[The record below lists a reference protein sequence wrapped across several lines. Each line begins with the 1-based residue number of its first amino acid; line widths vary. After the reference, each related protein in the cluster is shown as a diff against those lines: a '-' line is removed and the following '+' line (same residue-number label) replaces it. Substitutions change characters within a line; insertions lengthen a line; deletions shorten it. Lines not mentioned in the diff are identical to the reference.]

1 MRGVAAAGLSR
12 PRPRPRPRFDRKSFA
27 AGCSLAR
34 QSGPCLHCSSR
45 HTLTLLA
52 AAGVVSCVMRC
63 EMPSLSRSRSSG
75 GTALE
80 GTSGQWS
87 NEPDHLTPLRL
98 NPLRALPFPP
108 AAPKAAKR
116 ASCVTGAIHVSSS
129 SIELRLHL
137 GVGDTF
143 SLRSIAL
150 LHTSRPHACMHV
162 VFDLLL
168 GCPMPCRRV
177 FQSLSIARRI
187 HACTAAPLC
196 FLPQQA
202 TRARVHHIIS

>member
-1 MRGVAAAGLSR
+1 MIANHSR
-12 PRPRPRPRFDRKSFA
+12 PRGLSI
-27 AGCSLAR
+27 GSLAR
-34 QSGPCLHCSSR
+34 QSGPCLHCSSM

-63 EMPSLSRSRSSG
+63 EMCHLSLSRSRSSG

-87 NEPDHLTPLRL
+87 NE
-98 NPLRALPFPP
+98 PLRALPFPP

-202 TRARVHHIIS
+202 TNARVHHIIS

>member
-1 MRGVAAAGLSR
+1 MRGVAAAGLSRPR

-34 QSGPCLHCSSR
+34 QSGPCLHCSSM

-63 EMPSLSRSRSSG
+63 EMCHLSLSRSRSSG

-87 NEPDHLTPLRL
+87 NEPDHLTTLTPLPAEPSPR
-98 NPLRALPFPP
+98 PPVPFPP
-108 AAPKAAKR
+108 APKAAKR
-116 ASCVTGAIHVSSS
+116 ASCATGAIHVSSS
-129 SIELRLHL
+129 SIELPLHL

-150 LHTSRPHACMHV
+150 LHTCRPHACMHV

-187 HACTAAPLC
+187 HVRMHCCASLFSP
-196 FLPQQA
+196 A
-202 TRARVHHIIS
+202 TSN